1 LTADEIEAMKKEEA
15 AKEAEAGTGPSG
27 QTTPTPVD
35 SAESVKSAGSA

>member
-15 AKEAEAGTGPSG
+15 AKEAGTGPSG